1 MKRQV
6 SLVLLSCLL
15 LGACNVGPDY
25 KPPAMAVPPAY
36 QESGSTQLGA
46 PMSRPQSVSA
56 DVSAWWS
63 QLHDRELD
71 HLISVAL
78 GSNLDVQTAASRVR
92 QAREQEIIAGAAEYP
107 SVSASGVG
115 LNQHSNSNLIGKLT
129 GAPAS
134 ETDAPANAKLYSAG
148 FDASWELDIFG
159 GTRRAMQAAA
169 TNTESSLWGLR
180 DAEVTLSAEIATDYL
195 SLRAAQA
202 RITLT
207 QNELNDQQAL
217 FNIIRARAQ
226 AGFVTQLDVN
236 QQRTLLATTQ
246 AEIPALQAEVA
257 IMAHAIAVLLGQQ
270 PESLANELG
279 AAATLPSVP
288 TTLPV
293 GLPADLLRRRPD
305 VREAERQLAA
315 ATAQVGVAVAALYPK
330 VDLIGLA
337 SFTSNHLSD
346 LLTPAS
352 FGTIGLAQ
360 ISWPIFEAGKIHATI
375 RSDEEQQIQAYLAYQ
390 KSVLSALQDA
400 EDALARYTT
409 EQRRWQA
416 TDEAAI
422 AAASSVAIATAQYR
436 SGLIPYINVLTAQT
450 SSLSTKD
457 QLVQSQQ
464 ALATDLASLF
474 KALGGG
480 WSENY
485 VNPDVRPRIPVE
497 QASQPEVPSG
507 Q

>member
-1 MKRQV
+1 VKREV
-6 SLVLLSCLL
+6 SAVTLSCAL

-25 KPPAMAVPPAY
+25 KPPTMVVPSAF
-36 QESGSTQLGA
+36 QENSTTTASA
-46 PMSRPQSVSA
+46 PMSRPKSAAA

-63 QLHDRELD
+63 HLHDRELD
-71 HLISVAL
+71 RLIAVAL
-78 GSNLDVQTAASRVR
+78 SSNLDVQTAASRVR

-115 LNQHSNSNLIGKLT
+115 LNLHSNSNLIGKLT
-129 GAPAS
+129 GEPPS
-134 ETDAPANAKLYSAG
+134 QTDTPANMRLYSAG
-148 FDASWELDIFG
+148 FDATWELDIFG

-169 TNTESSLWGLR
+169 ANTEASLWGLR
-180 DAEVTLSAEIATDYL
+180 DAEVTLTAEIATDYL
-195 SLRAAQA
+195 ALRAAQA

-207 QNELNDQQAL
+207 QNEWNDQQAL

-257 IMAHAIAVLLGQQ
+257 VMAHAIAVLLGQQ
-270 PESLANELG
+270 PENLANELG

-293 GLPADLLRRRPD
+293 GLPSDLLRRRPD
-305 VREAERQLAA
+305 VREAERQLAS
-315 ATAQVGVAVAALYPK
+315 ATAQVGVAVADLYPK

-337 SFTSNHLSD
+337 SFTSNHLSN

-360 ISWPIFEAGKIHATI
+360 ISWPIFEAGKIHANI
-375 RSDEEQQIQAYLAYQ
+375 RADEEQQLQAYLAYQ
-390 KSVLSALQDA
+390 KSVLAALQDA
-400 EDALARYTT
+400 EDALARYTA

-416 TDEAAI
+416 TNEAAI
-422 AAASSVAIATAQYR
+422 AATSSVAIASAQYR
-436 SGLIPYINVLTAQT
+436 TGLIPYINVLTAQT
-450 SSLSTKD
+450 NSLSTKD

-485 VNPDVRPRIPVE
+485 MNPDVRPRIPVE
-497 QASQPEVPSG
+497 QASQPDIPSG